1 MMTYDK
7 PKGKQMCQMCRR
19 RVKLRIRENC
29 CGETYYTMPPH
40 KPKNWYKDNKRVK
53 DVVKNRNNK

>member
-1 MMTYDK
+1 MTYDK

-53 DVVKNRNNK
+53 GCR